1 MLDHPSRAHT
11 YVDMDTPNAA
21 RIYDYLLGGACN
33 SAADRE
39 LAQRVLTAMPEAAHV
54 TRVNRAFLR
63 RAVRFLLDS
72 GIRQFIDIGSGIPTA
87 GNVHEVA
94 QQLVPDCR
102 VVYVDHEPIA
112 VLHSELL
119 LQDNEFAAAVQADV
133 REPADLLTSPEVTAL
148 IDFDEPVGLLM
159 FALLHH
165 VPDDADPAAL
175 MAVYRDVLPPGSY
188 LALSH
193 LTDEGVSE
201 RILAVHELYAANS
214 TPITLRDKAVIARFV
229 DGFDPVDPG
238 IVYVPAWRPDSPED
252 GEYPEEAAIYGVV
265 ARKP

>member
-1 MLDHPSRAHT
+1 VLDHLRRAHT
-11 YVDMDTPNAA
+11 YIDMDTPNAA

-39 LAQRVLTAMPEAAHV
+39 MARRIVAAMPEAPHV

-63 RAVRFLLDS
+63 RSVRFLVDS

-94 QQLVPDCR
+94 QRMDPGCR
-102 VVYVDHEPIA
+102 VVYVDRESVA
-112 VLHSELL
+112 VVHSQLL
-119 LQDNEFAAAVQADV
+119 LQDNELADVVHADV
-133 REPADLLTSPEVTAL
+133 REPADVLTAPEVTAL

-165 VPDDADPAAL
+165 VPDNAEPAAL
-175 MAVYRDVLPPGSY
+175 LAVYRDVLSSGSY

-193 LTDEGVSE
+193 VTDEGVSDH
-201 RILAVHELYAANS
+201 ILAAHELYTANS
-214 TPITLRDKAVIARFV
+214 TPVTLRNRAEIARLV

-238 IVYVPAWRPDSPED
+238 IVYVPMWRPDCPED
-252 GEYPEEAAIYGVV
+252 SQYPEEAAIYGVV